1 METKN
6 PNKRGN
12 KMQIKGYNKKIEIT
26 RSNASKYDEIMDQV
40 TWIKSPLKHDLSGY
54 VEYDYI
60 KGNLYYCDEIK
71 NAHEIYNTIMNN
83 QQDCAL
89 MFDQEKLQFIVWHG
103 AKNTII
109 NDMLFEDAAL
119 YIMEKM
125 MDKWQNYFNVENKS
139 SIDSEI
145 KINLNLLRKRLNNK

>member
-1 METKN
+1 
-6 PNKRGN
+6 
-12 KMQIKGYNKKIEIT
+12 
-26 RSNASKYDEIMDQV
+26 
-40 TWIKSPLKHDLSGY
+40 
-54 VEYDYI
+54 
-60 KGNLYYCDEIK
+60 
-71 NAHEIYNTIMNN
+71 
-83 QQDCAL
+83 